1 TVLTSFSEIE
11 FQEMGQRQSIEDTTK
26 NWAKIALS
34 AGATSLVCSP
44 FEVSALR
51 QLSDCAILITPGVRL
66 EGDDPGDQ
74 ARVMTPKQAL
84 SAGADFVVI
93 GRSITKEWDGTATQM
108 QKKIDLIATT
118 LV

>member
-1 TVLTSFSEIE
+1 
-11 FQEMGQRQSIEDTTK
+11 
-26 NWAKIALS
+26 
-34 AGATSLVCSP
+34 
-44 FEVSALR
+44 
-51 QLSDCAILITPGVRL
+51 
-66 EGDDPGDQ
+66 
-74 ARVMTPKQAL
+74 MTPKQAL